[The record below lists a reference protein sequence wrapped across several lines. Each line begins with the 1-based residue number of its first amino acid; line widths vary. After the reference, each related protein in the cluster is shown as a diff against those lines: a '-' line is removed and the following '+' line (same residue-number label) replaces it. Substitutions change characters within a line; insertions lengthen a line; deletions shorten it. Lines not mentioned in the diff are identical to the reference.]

1 MDAAELARQKAAQC
15 NYDAVAG
22 GLDPWKPLA
31 LALSEAERRDIDVE
45 PSSPGGSYLGKSRAT
60 FRQAE
65 QLIVYENVGSD
76 FDKAFLI
83 AHEIGHSDLGD
94 DPEVQEEVKIDAARA
109 SEPCPTGIDR
119 VVDYGRR
126 QRREVQMDLFAR
138 ELLLPRDFVRKLHL
152 EQSLSASEIAERLG
166 APFDVVAQQLFD
178 ALLIPQVEIK
188 GKNEV
193 TERTP
198 NEEQIE
204 AAAHRGLA
212 YLLEAGPGTGK
223 TQTLTARVEGLLND
237 KVDPRRILLLTFSNK
252 AAGEMAERIAR
263 KDKDAAAAMWIG
275 TFHAFGLDIIRRF
288 HKELGLT
295 KDPRMLDR
303 TEAVELLEHEF
314 PRIPLIHYRDLY
326 DPTNNIAN
334 ILSAISRAKDEVV
347 DEKRYAELAMAM
359 LKKANSDEERIAA
372 EKALEVAK
380 VFETYEKL
388 KKNQGCV
395 DFGDLVCLPVRLLE
409 SNVQVRDLLQKQYD
423 HVLVDEYQDVNR
435 SSVRLL
441 SALRGSGEN
450 LWVVGDAKQS
460 IYRFRGAS
468 SFNMG
473 RFEISDFIGG
483 QRGWLK
489 TNYRSVKEI
498 VDLFSGFAIGM
509 KVGDSKSVLD
519 SNRGSCGEKG
529 QLLFVDYADQQTV
542 VLADTIQAMRKAGH
556 PYRDQVVLCT
566 GNEKLSDLAQQ
577 LERLSIPVLFLGS
590 LFERNE
596 VRDLFALVGTL
607 GDRRATGL
615 VRVACWP
622 DFEMPIDDVSNVVQ
636 HFRQQDLP
644 AGEWVKRAATAPG
657 LSVKA
662 VESLQKLKAA
672 LDGFDEKSEPWD
684 VLARVLLDRT
694 RLAASIFR
702 ATAIK
707 DRTRGIAIWQ
717 FMNFLRA
724 QPPAKGL
731 PIKRVM
737 DRVRRLLL
745 LGDDRDLRQLPAAAQ
760 SLDAVRLM
768 TIHGSKGLEFHVVHL
783 PNFSQMTIP
792 SNPRTT
798 ACPPPDGMVEG
809 AEGKSV
815 ELLKIGH
822 EEEQE
827 CLFYVAMSR
836 ARDRFF
842 AYAPTKKANGVKWGF
857 SSYLPRLGNAITQS
871 PATPSGPLPPAPEE
885 AGINLVVNGGL
896 NFHGEQMVLYE
907 KCPRRFFYTHLLQIG
922 GRRTSTPFMQMHE
935 AVRKVFKDV
944 IEGKAIIDD
953 DNQINERVDAEFL
966 VHGLSD
972 HGYVKEYR
980 DFAVP
985 MLRYFTASR
994 KGRMSEKPTALSI
1007 MFGNER
1013 IIVLPDD
1020 VLLDASG
1027 KRTFRRVRTG
1037 HHSKSHADD
1046 LDSAALLMAAQ
1057 QAFPDATVELLYL
1070 SDQISEAISLTNR
1083 KLSNRKESLDGFL
1096 KSIRT
1101 GQFPANPSSK
1111 TCPRCPAF
1119 FVCGA
1124 TPQGVL
1130 QKNF

>member
-15 NYDAVAG
+15 NAEAVAS
-22 GLDPWKPLA
+22 GLDPFKLLTLA
-31 LALSEAERRDIDVE
+31 LAEAERRDIDVE
-45 PSSPGGSYLGKSRAT
+45 PSAPGGSYLGKSRAT

-65 QLIVYENVGSD
+65 QLIVYENVGTD

-94 DPEVQEEVKIDAARA
+94 DPEIHEEAKSDAARA

-138 ELLLPRDFVRKLHL
+138 ELLLPRAFVRKLHL
-152 EQSLSASEIAERLG
+152 EQNLSASEIAERLG

-178 ALLIPQVEIK
+178 ALLLPQVEIK
-188 GKNEV
+188 EKTEGP
-193 TERTP
+193 ERTP

-204 AAAHRGLA
+204 AAAHLGLA

-223 TQTLTARVEGLLND
+223 TQTLTARVVGLLD
-237 KVDPRRILLLTFSNK
+237 RKVDPRRILLLTFSNK
-252 AAGEMAERIAR
+252 AAGEMAERIA
-263 KDKDAAAAMWIG
+263 KTNKDAAAAMWIG
-275 TFHAFGLDIIRRF
+275 TFHAFGLDVIRRF
-288 HKELGLT
+288 HKELGLI
-295 KDPRMLDR
+295 KDPRMLDK

-314 PRIPLIHYRDLY
+314 PRIPLVHYRDLY
-326 DPTNNIAN
+326 DPTNNIAD

-347 DEKRYAELAMAM
+347 DEKRYAELAQAM
-359 LKKANSDEERIAA
+359 LKKATTDEERIAA
-372 EKALEVAK
+372 EKAIEVAK
-380 VFETYEKL
+380 VYETYEKL
-388 KKNQGCV
+388 KNDQGCI

-409 SNVQVRDLLQKQYD
+409 SNAQVRELLQKQYD

-441 SALRGSGEN
+441 FGLRGSGEN

-468 SFNMG
+468 SFNMA
-473 RFEISDFIGG
+473 RFGVSDFVGG

-489 TNYRSVKEI
+489 KNYRSVKEI
-498 VDLFSGFAIGM
+498 VDLLSGFAAGM
-509 KVGDSKSVLD
+509 KVGKVKGVLESD
-519 SNRGSCGEKG
+519 RGGCGEKA

-542 VLADTIQAMRKAGH
+542 VLADMIQAMRQTGH
-556 PYRDQVVLCT
+556 AYREQSVLCT

-577 LERLSIPVLFLGS
+577 LERLGIPVLFLGS
-590 LFERNE
+590 LFERTE
-596 VRDLFALVGTL
+596 VRDLLALVGTL
-607 GDRRATGL
+607 CDGRATGL
-615 VRVACWP
+615 VRAACWP
-622 DFEMPIDDVSNVVQ
+622 DFEMPMDDVSKVVQ

-644 AGEWVKRAATAPG
+644 AGEWVKQATKVTG
-657 LSVKA
+657 LSEKA
-662 VESLQKLKAA
+662 IKSLQKFKVA
-672 LDGFDEKSEPWD
+672 LDGFSDKSEPWE

-694 RLAASIFR
+694 RVAASIFR
-702 ATAIK
+702 ANAVK

-724 QPPAKGL
+724 QPLAKGL

-768 TIHGSKGLEFHVVHL
+768 TIHGSKGLEFPVVHL
-783 PNFSQMTIP
+783 PNFSQSTIP
-792 SNPRTT
+792 SNPRAM
-798 ACPPPDGMVEG
+798 ACPPPDGMVDG
-809 AEGKSV
+809 AEGPSV
-815 ELLKIGH
+815 NLLKIGH

-842 AYAPTKKANGVKWGF
+842 AYAPTKKSNGVKWGF
-857 SSYLPRLGNAITQS
+857 SPYLPRLGNAIAQS
-871 PATPSGPLPPAPEE
+871 AATPSGPLPAAPEE
-885 AGINLVVNGGL
+885 ANVKLVVKGGL
-896 NFHGEQMVLYE
+896 NFDGEQMVLYK

-922 GRRTSTPFMQMHE
+922 GRRTSTPFMQMHD
-935 AVRKVFKDV
+935 AVRKVFEDV
-944 IEGKAIIDD
+944 IEGKALL
-953 DNQINERVDAEFL
+953 DNDSQISERIDAEFL
-966 VHGLSD
+966 AHGLSD

-980 DFAVP
+980 DFAIP
-985 MLRYFTASR
+985 MLRYFASSR
-994 KGRMSEKPTALSI
+994 KGRTSEKPTALSI
-1007 MFGNER
+1007 EFGNER

-1020 VLLDASG
+1020 VLIDSSG
-1027 KRTFRRVRTG
+1027 KRTFRRVKTG
-1037 HHSKSHADD
+1037 HHSKSHLDD
-1046 LDSAALLMAAQ
+1046 CDSAALLIATQ
-1057 QAFPDATVELLYL
+1057 QAFPDAIVELVYL
-1070 SDQISEAISLTNR
+1070 SDRITQPISLTNR
-1083 KLSNRKESLDGFL
+1083 VLSNRREDLDGFL

-1101 GQFPANPSSK
+1101 GQFSAIPSAK

-1130 QKNF
+1130 QKDF